1 VSSSPTPLRIGPD
14 EYARRIR
21 ALLSRGGLSNAL
33 PRRERDRWI
42 LYHAIARRVGPS
54 ERLSERDAD
63 GRIADFLLGPGYF
76 LELDR
81 VTLRRALVEGGFLD
95 RDPAGHSYR
104 RSERHRRR
112 VEFLD
117 APGVEAV
124 LGLAP

>member
-1 VSSSPTPLRIGPD
+1 MTSSPAPLRIGPD
-14 EYARRIR
+14 QYARRIR
-21 ALLSRGGLSNAL
+21 ALLSRGGLTNAL

-42 LYHAIARRVGPS
+42 LYHAIARRFALG
-54 ERLSERDAD
+54 ERLSEREADA
-63 GRIADFLLGPGYF
+63 RIADFLLGPGHF

-81 VTLRRALVEGGFLD
+81 VTLRRALVDEGFVD

-104 RSERHRRR
+104 ASERHKRR